1 MKILLVEPA
10 PTPHDFTTGF
20 AAMPEP
26 LGLETIAAGLGAHHD
41 VRLLDL
47 RVGGE
52 LSATLEDFEP
62 DVVATG
68 AVVTAVPEAKRILR
82 EAKEHNPRTLTV
94 VGGHHVTLSPG
105 DLAVPTIDVAVFGEG
120 EETFPELI
128 AVHEEGGELLSV
140 PGLAVRGESGW
151 RESGPREQPDLD
163 RLPFPDRELVA
174 PYRDRYFRG
183 PWRPVALI
191 STARGCP
198 FACHFCTMWKFY
210 RSKCRLRTAESVVD
224 ELATLSQPYIGMV
237 DDNTFASVPR
247 AWEIV
252 RRLKD
257 AGLDKT
263 IQTYARADTV
273 VKHPDLIEAWREVG
287 MQLCLV
293 GLESFREEDLKDWR
307 KRTTSE
313 QNCEAIRILH
323 RVGVEAVAYI
333 VVNPDFTADDFDRVK
348 QTVSDLELT
357 HPIFTMLT
365 PFPGS
370 TLYCDRKADLT
381 CHDLEKYDLFHAIL
395 PTRLPEREFYE
406 RFIDLYQFS
415 YLSPRNH
422 GRVGASEQ
430 FSFWTS
436 IMTEMLLNGDPNPR
450 ATALARLAAMRGAG
464 NSQTPSQEGP

>member
-10 PTPHDFTTGF
+10 PTPYDFTTGF

-26 LGLETIAAGLGAHHD
+26 LGLEAIAAGLDTHHD

-52 LSATLEDFEP
+52 LAATLEEFEP

-68 AVVTAVPEAKRILR
+68 AVVTAVPEARRILR
-82 EAKEHNPRTLTV
+82 EAKAHDPRTLTV
-94 VGGHHVTLSPG
+94 IGGHHVTLSP
-105 DLAVPTIDVAVFGEG
+105 DDFVLPYVDVAVFGEG
-120 EETFPELI
+120 EETFSELI
-128 AVHEEGGELLSV
+128 AVHEKGGELLSV
-140 PGLAVRGESGW
+140 TGLAVRRESGW
-151 RESGPREQPDLD
+151 RESEPREQPDLD
-163 RLPFPDRELVA
+163 TLPFPNRELVA
-174 PYRDRYFRG
+174 EYRDRYFRG

-210 RSKCRLRTAESVVD
+210 RSKCRLRAAESVVE
-224 ELATLSQPYIGMV
+224 ELATLPQPYIGMV

-252 RRLKD
+252 RRLE
-257 AGLDKT
+257 AGGIEKT
-263 IQTYARADTV
+263 IQTYARADTI
-273 VKHPDLIEAWREVG
+273 VKHPDLIEAWHGVG

-313 QNCEAIRILH
+313 QNRKAIRILH

-333 VVNPDFTADDFDRVK
+333 VINPDFTADDFARVR
-348 QTVSDLELT
+348 QTVADLELT
-357 HPIFTMLT
+357 HPVFTMLT

-370 TLYCDRKADLT
+370 TLYGDRKDDLK
-381 CHDLEKYDLFHAIL
+381 CHDFAKYDLFHAIL
-395 PTRLPEREFYE
+395 PTRLPEKEFYE
-406 RFIDLYQFS
+406 HFIELYRFS
-415 YLSPRNH
+415 YLSQRDH
-422 GRVGASEQ
+422 GRVGAFER
-430 FSFWTS
+430 FSFWIS
-436 IMTEMLLNGDPNPR
+436 MMTEMLLNDDPNPR
-450 ATALARLAAMRGAG
+450 ATALARLAAMRASG
-464 NSQTPSQEGP
+464 NS